1 MSDQPSIDGFNTF
14 VVSSFAREHGLKVVL
29 SGLGS
34 DGARGLAAMR
44 SAGQL
49 TIAQSRESASV
60 WGMPRA
66 AASVAVEVL
75 ATQDIPRTLL
85 RWLDL
90 RAGG

>member
-1 MSDQPSIDGFNTF
+1 MSRNPHHAQGGMVLVASMMILIIITLL
-14 VVSSFAREHGLKVVL
+14 GL
-29 SGLGS
+29 S
-34 DGARGLAAMR
+34 AMR